1 MWVWFQSLMTWQR
14 RRKSP
19 CLKFCSSDLIS
30 LTACLRDNLRFQLF
44 LFMGRFLSKSD
55 VGLKNLISSPT
66 SSPHKTISFLPPTAF
81 YLERALYSPQNLYM
95 LFSLLEFLV
104 YTQEHS
110 GQASSFSMQV
120 ALLHSASHGSMGRIV
135 SLPLNSP
142 NIPDTGLDLV
152 MVCLLAPLSPLP
164 SSQ

>member
-1 MWVWFQSLMTWQR
+1 MTWQR

-30 LTACLRDNLRFQLF
+30 LTACLRNNLRFQLF
-44 LFMGRFLSKSD
+44 LFVGRFLSKSD
-55 VGLKNLISSPT
+55 VSLKNLISST

-81 YLERALYSPQNLYM
+81 YLERALCSLQDLYM
-95 LFSLLEFLV
+95 LFSLLAFLV
-104 YTQEHS
+104 YIPEHS

-120 ALLHSASHGSMGRIV
+120 TLLHSASHGSMGRIV

-142 NIPDTGLDLV
+142 SIPDTGLNLV
-152 MVCLLAPLSPLP
+152 MVCLLAPPSPLP
-164 SSQ
+164 SSIGSY